1 MSSTELQVAAYRPC
15 PGPEVAGKPRRA
27 EGGNRLAVLDGL
39 RGIAILSVMLYHFKL
54 FGIEEWSGQWEH
66 VYSQWAGIGWAGVDL
81 FFVLSGF
88 LITGI
93 LYQSRE
99 KVHYYRNFY
108 ARRTVRIFPLYYAS
122 LVLFFFAAPLVLGWM
137 HKSDLLGQ
145 FAGRQAQGF
154 AWLYLVN
161 WQMGFALAPVSLL
174 MQHYWS
180 LSIEEQFYLVWPF
193 LVLRLERR
201 NLMKLCGGL
210 VVLSFA
216 LRVVFHLLDMER
228 AAYMATFCRMD
239 SLAIGAVL
247 ALCRQAEGEWRT
259 VRRMALPVAALS
271 ASGLALIVA
280 LTQTTAHGLWMQTFG
295 FSLLG
300 LFFGGCLVMSLGLA
314 EGGTAYRLT
323 ASPVLR
329 FFGKYSYCLYIC
341 HQPLIILMARSGFN
355 GTRLSGAL
363 HSRILAIMAVNGVA
377 LSLTVAAALISWHL
391 FEKQFLKLKELPQLQ

>member
-1 MSSTELQVAAYRPC
+1 MGSCELHVAANHPRREQEIT
-15 PGPEVAGKPRRA
+15 GEPRRA
-27 EGGNRLAVLDGL
+27 GGVTRLAVLDGL

-54 FGIEEWSGQWEH
+54 FGIEEWSGRWEH

-93 LYQSRE
+93 LYQSRDRL
-99 KVHYYRNFY
+99 HYYRNFY

-145 FAGRQAQGF
+145 FAGRQGQWF

-161 WQMGFALAPVSLL
+161 WQMGFAIAPVSLL

-201 NLMKLCGGL
+201 RLMKVCGGL

-216 LRVVFHLLDMER
+216 LRVVFHQLDMER

-247 ALCRQAEGEWRT
+247 ALCRQADGEWRM
-259 VRRMALPVAALS
+259 VRRVAPLLAALS

-280 LTQTTAHGLWMQTFG
+280 LTQTTAHGIWMQTFG

-300 LFFGGCLVMSLGLA
+300 FFFGSCLVLALGLP
-314 EGGTAYRLT
+314 EGGAAYRLT

-341 HQPLIILMARSGFN
+341 HQPFIILMARAGLN
-355 GTRLSGAL
+355 GTRLTGVL
-363 HSRILAIMAVNGVA
+363 HSRILAILAVNGVA
-377 LSLTVAAALISWHL
+377 LCLTVAAALISWHL

>member
-1 MSSTELQVAAYRPC
+1 VPPSVSPPVVNAAETEIAAK
-15 PGPEVAGKPRRA
+15 PERTK
-27 EGGNRLAVLDGL
+27 GGNRLPVLDGL

-66 VYSQWAGIGWAGVDL
+66 VYSQSAGMGWAGVDL

-93 LYQSRE
+93 LYESRG
-99 KVHYYRNFY
+99 KLHYYRTFY

-122 LVLFFFAAPLVLGWM
+122 LVLFFVAVPLVLGWL
-137 HKSDLLGQ
+137 HKSELLGQ
-145 FAGRQAQGF
+145 FAGRQQQAY
-154 AWLYLVN
+154 AWLYLLN
-161 WQMGFALAPVSLL
+161 WQMGFAVAPVSLL

-201 NLMKLCGGL
+201 KLMKLCGGL
-210 VVLSFA
+210 VVLSFV
-216 LRVVFHLLDMER
+216 LRVVFHQLDMER

-239 SLAIGAVL
+239 SLAIGAML
-247 ALCRQAEGEWRT
+247 ALCRQDAGDWLR
-259 VRRMALPVAALS
+259 VKRAAPSLAMLS
-271 ASGLALIVA
+271 AAGVALIVA

-295 FSLLG
+295 FTLLG
-300 LFFGGCLVMSLGLA
+300 MFFGSCLVMALELTK
-314 EGGTAYRLT
+314 GGMAYRLT
-323 ASPVLR
+323 ASPLLC
-329 FFGKYSYCLYIC
+329 FFGTYSYCLYVC

-355 GTRLSGAL
+355 ASRLTAVL
-363 HSRILAIMAVNGVA
+363 HSRVLAILAVNGVA
-377 LSLTVAAALISWHL
+377 LALTVAVALASWHL